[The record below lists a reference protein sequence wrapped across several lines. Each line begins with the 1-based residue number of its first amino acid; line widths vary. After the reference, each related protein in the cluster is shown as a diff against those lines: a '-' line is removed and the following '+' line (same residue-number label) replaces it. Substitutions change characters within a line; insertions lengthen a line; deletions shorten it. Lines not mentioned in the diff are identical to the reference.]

1 MGAVSSGLVSVSV
14 GRCVKSL
21 VLQAPILPLVV
32 DADSAAQ
39 GAPLWL
45 RLPPLAHLLTVPL
58 GAGGRVAAH
67 QLQAAPGADAE
78 PDADHEDG
86 EEDDQE
92 GDGGSVHQ
100 RP

>member
-1 MGAVSSGLVSVSV
+1 MCEESGIAGADPPSG
-14 GRCVKSL
+14 GGCGQCRTGGASL
-21 VLQAPILPLVV
+21 
-32 DADSAAQ
+32 
-39 GAPLWL
+39 L
-45 RLPPLAHLLTVPL
+45 RLPPLAHLLLVPL

-92 GDGGSVHQ
+92 GDGGCVEQ